1 MLTSPQ
7 LKCLELS
14 NDVNEGVAISPA
26 LKNPKKHITAV
37 AHSIVVSGLEAD
49 DDQCCFNLSKIAG
62 VMGSLILIE
71 ELGLRE

>member
-7 LKCLELS
+7 LKCLEFS
-14 NDVNEGVAISPA
+14 NDVNEGVVISPA
-26 LKNPKKHITAV
+26 LKNPKKHITAA

-71 ELGLRE
+71 ELGLQE